1 MTTPTTPTTT
11 ATRVDDDDQGWSLS
25 DLSRTLTSLVEGR
38 LWLKVLIGLACGVGV
53 GVLLGPATG
62 IVSTTT
68 SQTISAWLALPGQL
82 FLRLVQMIMVP
93 LIVSSIIQ
101 GIAGGDSGSQLK
113 TLGPGIAGYFL
124 VTTAVAVLV
133 GTGLALLIRPGDLV
147 DAASLGVEAATATAS
162 VAKSVS
168 VAEVPQ
174 VISQLLPNNP
184 LASMVSGEMLSI
196 VIFAV
201 VSGVALNELPRET
214 AAPMMQVLHTIQHVC
229 MTVTKWAMRLAPIA
243 VFGLMSQVVTRVGLK
258 AIVGLG
264 AYVLTV
270 LLGLAVVLV
279 LYIIVLT
286 GFSRIGL
293 RRFFAEAREVLLL
306 AFSMASSAAVM
317 PLSMKTAEERLGV
330 SAAVARF
337 VIPVGATINMN
348 GTATYQAIAA
358 LFLAQVYGL
367 DLSLPAILVLVV
379 TTVAASVGTPSSPG
393 AGVVILA
400 SILTS
405 AGIPVAGVALI
416 IGVDS
421 LLGMC
426 RTAVN
431 VTGDLVAAVVFDQ
444 RTAAEP
450 LPLPSSQST
459 AK

>member
-1 MTTPTTPTTT
+1 MTTPTTPPTQV
-11 ATRVDDDDQGWSLS
+11 VDDRGWSIA
-25 DLSRTLTSLVEGR
+25 DLSRMLTSLVEGR
-38 LWLKVLIGLACGVGV
+38 LWLKVLIGLSCGVGV

-62 IVSTTT
+62 FVSTAT

-113 TLGPGIAGYFL
+113 TLGPGVAGYFL
-124 VTTAVAVLV
+124 VTTAVAVMV

-147 DAASLGVEAATATAS
+147 DALSLGVDATTTTAAATRT
-162 VAKSVS
+162 VS
-168 VAEVPQ
+168 AAEVPQ

-184 LASMVSGEMLSI
+184 LASMVSGEMLSV

-201 VSGVALNELPRET
+201 ISGVALNELPRET
-214 AAPMMQVLHTIQHVC
+214 AAPMMQVLHTVQHVC

-279 LYIIVLT
+279 LYIIVLAA
-286 GFSRIGL
+286 FSRIGP
-293 RRFFAEAREVLLL
+293 RRFFAETREVLLL

-348 GTATYQAIAA
+348 GTAAYQATAA

-367 DLSLPAILVLVV
+367 DLSLPAILVLVL
-379 TTVAASVGTPSSPG
+379 TTVAASLGTPSSPG

-405 AGIPVAGVALI
+405 TGIPVAGVALI
-416 IGVDS
+416 IGVDN

-431 VTGDLVAAVVFDQ
+431 VAGDLVAAVVFDQ
-444 RTAAEP
+444 RRGTADAA
-450 LPLPSSQST
+450 T
-459 AK
+459 